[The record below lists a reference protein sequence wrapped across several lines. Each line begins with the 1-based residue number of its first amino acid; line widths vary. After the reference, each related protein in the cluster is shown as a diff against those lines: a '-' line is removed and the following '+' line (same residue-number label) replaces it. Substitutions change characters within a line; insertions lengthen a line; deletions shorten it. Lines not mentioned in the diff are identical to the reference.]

1 MSTRLLVDEEGV
13 AAGDWPD
20 EPAPCGEAVPD
31 DESFFFASLLPS
43 RSFARESWLTRCRKP
58 FIVTLVQWDGA
69 ESEPVLSCEQQGNRP
84 GPCDAGAG

>member
-43 RSFARESWLTRCRKP
+43 RSFARESWLC
-58 FIVTLVQWDGA
+58 
-69 ESEPVLSCEQQGNRP
+69 
-84 GPCDAGAG
+84 